1 MKNYVAKL
9 RENEEKGFSLVE
21 LIIVMAIMAILVGV
35 VASQVIPYMEK
46 SRQSKDQQQISS
58 LATSMVSAIAQDD
71 SFDLATKAATAD
83 ITFEL
88 SKTNLTAKTSAT
100 IESTF
105 AELCGQADTDAVVT
119 KVKSKFTSKK
129 AKAKSKKKKDSFLDS
144 LKADLVGVSKTVIKK
159 GKKTVAK
166 IKKSYDEKGF
176 VYKALQYGKAA
187 VKVGEGVVKI
197 AGAVALVAGSGG
209 AALPVATCLA
219 LSACNDVYNAMMD
232 ATYTYTGDFNKIGN
246 TNLLKEFLVK
256 QGRETGEALFGDKKL
271 GEKMGNWVYTGLD
284 IVSFLNGV
292 DQLGKSFGKFQTAM
306 TGTAGTSKVW
316 GEIHMKD
323 VIENTHKLYKKDGI
337 IKTVLRIDP
346 TSVGNF
352 GYDVV
357 TGAMKAIQSAGKLGS
372 TIADLAFG

>member
-71 SFDLATKAATAD
+71 SFDLATATED

-129 AKAKSKKKKDSFLDS
+129 AKASGNKLYVT
-144 LKADLVGVSKTVIKK
+144 LKAD
-159 GKKTVAK
+159 
-166 IKKSYDEKGF
+166 
-176 VYKALQYGKAA
+176 
-187 VKVGEGVVKI
+187 
-197 AGAVALVAGSGG
+197 GSVTID
-209 AALPVATCLA
+209 L
-219 LSACNDVYNAMMD
+219 
-232 ATYTYTGDFNKIGN
+232 
-246 TNLLKEFLVK
+246 
-256 QGRETGEALFGDKKL
+256 
-271 GEKMGNWVYTGLD
+271 
-284 IVSFLNGV
+284 
-292 DQLGKSFGKFQTAM
+292 
-306 TGTAGTSKVW
+306 GTAAGTPASA
-316 GEIHMKD
+316 
-323 VIENTHKLYKKDGI
+323 KL
-337 IKTVLRIDP
+337 TV
-346 TSVGNF
+346 T
-352 GYDVV
+352 
-357 TGAMKAIQSAGKLGS
+357 TE
-372 TIADLAFG
+372 